1 MRSASGLSE
10 ELPYSPEECDRP
22 YDNAGKAL
30 KILWRWKTKNR
41 VRAHSITCRKTL
53 AMLQNASELTGN
65 ATTHLRQSKLLIS
78 FVLAQL
84 SIAKFAV
91 RRLYAAEECN
101 DSLMASGTA
110 ISMNIATGS
119 RILHKVMPLASANG
133 PVLACLKFGLQ
144 FALSRSGGTLSE
156 SAEEQY
162 RRQVM
167 TVLLV
172 LVTFAIFLTIDF
184 FYSNAKHPKPRV
196 APALRKAEG
205 ATPQLPSLVGGF
217 AVPDNRRYHPGH
229 TWALSESPNL
239 VRVGLDDF
247 ASKLT
252 SKIERITLPQ
262 RGQWIRQGQK
272 VWSLVCNG
280 TKVDMVSPIEGSVA
294 DVNETVVNDPGLAT
308 RDPYNEGWMITV
320 QSPDAKTNFRN
331 LLGGALARWW
341 TEESAMRL
349 QRVMPGALA
358 ALAQDGG
365 VAMNDIASQ
374 LPHEQW
380 AKITREFFL
389 T

>member
-1 MRSASGLSE
+1 
-10 ELPYSPEECDRP
+10 
-22 YDNAGKAL
+22 
-30 KILWRWKTKNR
+30 
-41 VRAHSITCRKTL
+41 
-53 AMLQNASELTGN
+53 
-65 ATTHLRQSKLLIS
+65 
-78 FVLAQL
+78 
-84 SIAKFAV
+84 
-91 RRLYAAEECN
+91 
-101 DSLMASGTA
+101 
-110 ISMNIATGS
+110 
-119 RILHKVMPLASANG
+119 
-133 PVLACLKFGLQ
+133 
-144 FALSRSGGTLSE
+144 
-156 SAEEQY
+156 
-162 RRQVM
+162 
-167 TVLLV
+167 
-172 LVTFAIFLTIDF
+172 
-184 FYSNAKHPKPRV
+184 
-196 APALRKAEG
+196 
-205 ATPQLPSLVGGF
+205 
-217 AVPDNRRYHPGH
+217 
-229 TWALSESPNL
+229 L

-262 RGQWIRQGQK
+262 RGQWIRQGQQ
-272 VWSLVCNG
+272 VWSLICNG

-294 DVNETVVNDPGLAT
+294 DVNETVVNDPGLVT